1 MQLLATVQGTVYA
14 DVDVVLWNSTFLHFI
29 QRALFFLV
37 YISVY
42 MSMSASLYH
51 CHLSLH
57 LFGSHWECISLT
69 SFSSR
74 WISLICSLYLGFF
87 FQFSFTLEKG
97 TLFYTVLYQTNT
109 VNTVNSEISCISNCS
124 LVKED
129 KSPPSTSFLEVL
141 WEGMSE
147 MATAMLMAVIVETS
161 YLSGSLYPSLQLSPR
176 YSICRCCIVT
186 FHHFTKGGSETPHGH
201 MAYPRLQN
209 RTCIQIYVFAM
220 VYA

>member
-1 MQLLATVQGTVYA
+1 MTYWKSNSLQLFNAQSMQMLMWSCG
-14 DVDVVLWNSTFLHFI
+14 I
-29 QRALFFLV
+29 ALFYLLFNMSSLFPL
-37 YISVY
+37 YFSVY

-57 LFGSHWECISLT
+57 LFGSHCECISLCCFLLFFHLTLT
-69 SFSSR
+69 SFPSL
-74 WISLICSLYLGFF
+74 WISLTCSLYLGFF
-87 FQFSFTLEKG
+87 FQFSFNLEKD

-147 MATAMLMAVIVETS
+147 MATAMLMAVIVKTS
-161 YLSGSLYPSLQLSPR
+161 YLSSTL
-176 YSICRCCIVT
+176 
-186 FHHFTKGGSETPHGH
+186 
-201 MAYPRLQN
+201 
-209 RTCIQIYVFAM
+209 
-220 VYA
+220 